1 MTRRRSICG
10 ILLAGAC
17 ACAVQGQTE
26 TPAAMRPGKPGREAI
41 TSADRRFMVSGL
53 TSAENMVLA
62 RKLSEHAARIEA
74 VAGLPLPM
82 RRDQILGVM
91 VQGSSAPD
99 AQVLKVQGWDD
110 GQFYQ
115 RLVAPGARQL
125 DEEDLLEGA
134 T

>member
-1 MTRRRSICG
+1 MEFRRISLG
-10 ILLAGAC
+10 MLLAAGMAS
-17 ACAVQGQTE
+17 AGLAQAPEMGL
-26 TPAAMRPGKPGREAI
+26 RPGKAGRATI
-41 TSADRRFMVSGL
+41 FSADRRFMVSGL

-62 RKLSEHAARIEA
+62 RKLSEQAAKVEEIT
-74 VAGLPLPM
+74 GMPLPM
-82 RRDQILGVM
+82 QREQVLGVM
-91 VQGSSAPD
+91 VQSSSAPD